1 MNKINATEIKPI
13 QIENNFADNNLS
25 MRFFIPNIITLL
37 ALCAGISAIGLAFEM
52 RFEKAIMLVLLA
64 ATLDGFDGRI
74 ARLLNAAS
82 PFGAQFDS
90 LADAINFGVAPG
102 MILYVYIL
110 NNIHHLGWIAVLIYS
125 IACCLRLAR
134 FNAKLDDPKIKKWQ
148 KNYFQGIPA
157 PAGALLVLLPVYLG
171 SLGMVYNKALIFFFF
186 FYTIIVAILLISN
199 LPVWNGKNLNG
210 FVRRDFLVMLLLV
223 LVAYVSFMVVYPWE
237 VLSLTALLYILF
249 LPFSFIMYRKQA
261 RANLR

>member
-1 MNKINATEIKPI
+1 MSERELHEIKPKI
-13 QIENNFADNNLS
+13 IDNVADNNLS

-37 ALCAGISAIGLAFEM
+37 ALCAGISAIALAFEM

-74 ARLLNAAS
+74 ARLLNASS

-102 MILYVYIL
+102 MILYVYL
-110 NNIHHLGWIAVLIYS
+110 LHNIQHLGWIAVLIYS

-134 FNAKLDDPKIKKWQ
+134 FNAMSDDPKIKKWQ

-171 SLGMVYNKALIFFFF
+171 ALGLTYSKASVYFFF
-186 FYTIIVAILLISN
+186 FYTIAIAILLISN
-199 LPVWNGKNLNG
+199 LPVWNGKNLTG
-210 FVRRDFLVMLLLV
+210 FVRKDFLVMLLLI
-223 LVAYVSFMVVYPWE
+223 LVAYVSFVIVYPWE
-237 VLSLTALLYILF
+237 VLSLTALLYISF
-249 LPFSFIMYRKQA
+249 LPISFIMYRKHLKDNS
-261 RANLR
+261 R